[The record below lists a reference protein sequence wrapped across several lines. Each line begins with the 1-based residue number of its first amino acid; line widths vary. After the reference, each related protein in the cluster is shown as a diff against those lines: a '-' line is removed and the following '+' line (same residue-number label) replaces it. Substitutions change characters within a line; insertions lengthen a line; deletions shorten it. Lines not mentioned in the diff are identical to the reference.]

1 MYKATLCTFPTWQ
14 YWGVLRP
21 FVMGFVL
28 SFLISGIVKYL
39 IYSYWCAQRT
49 SAIFIQ
55 YSWSVFNVRIFFFC
69 SIAREY
75 FSKPAFFSLPWFSF
89 LPPFPFCFH
98 HEALNASHLRYNPTL
113 ENTLQSLKLKFLQE
127 KHAKEALLPIFC
139 VSLIFIFA
147 WGVCVG
153 VCEAWRGEWGRCTG
167 NSFSAKEMHFQ
178 APGKMKKWTFSCFS
192 CLKRSWIC
200 VVQSCLEYLMPKIA
214 VFSLSLFSS
223 KGVWVFSLDFNH
235 F

>member
-1 MYKATLCTFPTWQ
+1 MPRGLVQ
-14 YWGVLRP
+14 
-21 FVMGFVL
+21 
-28 SFLISGIVKYL
+28 FLFNTVGLYLMSG
-39 IYSYWCAQRT
+39 
-49 SAIFIQ
+49 
-55 YSWSVFNVRIFFFC
+55 FFFC

-75 FSKPAFFSLPWFSF
+75 FSKPAFFSLPWISF